1 MKRRSLMVFLILV
14 SLLSLGYVGV
24 MRLAGQI
31 GQYLAQGYMLIP
43 ALSALIT
50 RAFFYQRGFSDAHL
64 HLGRATDYVR
74 FWLVSLG
81 ITVLYFAS
89 YTLLGAGEWD
99 LSGETFLARLSE
111 QLAGTGQDI
120 TEGLPPG
127 VTPQMMLL
135 IYFVGGLTVFNV
147 LPGII
152 TGLGEEFGW
161 RGLMFPRL
169 YEIRPWAAFIVG
181 GIIWYAWHLPL
192 SLVVTV
198 PQHLQQSRAEQLALI
213 IPMILGA
220 IAAHTYF
227 AYAYFKTRNIL
238 VASLAHIVL
247 NNASASFSY
256 IFVIESAPLANLGT
270 VLVMMLVVVGLL
282 VTRQFQVFVRA
293 GSSRSDSQE
302 VL

>member
-1 MKRRSLMVFLILV
+1 MKHKSLVAFLVLV
-14 SLLSLGYVGV
+14 SSLSLGYVGLLK
-24 MRLAGQI
+24 LAGQA

-43 ALSALIT
+43 ALSAVIT
-50 RAFFYQRGFSDAHL
+50 RYFFDERRFSDANL
-64 HLGRATDYVR
+64 RLGRATDYVR

-89 YTLLGAGEWD
+89 YTVLGAGEWD
-99 LSGETFLARLSE
+99 LSGETFLANLSE

-127 VTPQMMLL
+127 LTPQIMLL

-169 YEIRPWAAFIVG
+169 YEIRPWMAFVVG
-181 GIIWYAWHLPL
+181 GISWFAWHLPL
-192 SLVVTV
+192 AWVVSV
-198 PQHLQQSRAEQLALI
+198 PQHLQQSRTEQLALI
-213 IPMILGA
+213 LPMALGA
-220 IAAHTYF
+220 VATHTYF
-227 AYAYFKTRNIL
+227 AYVFFKTRNIL

-247 NNASASFSY
+247 NNASASFGY
-256 IFVIESAPLANLGT
+256 VFVIENAFLANLGT
-270 VLVMMLVVVGLL
+270 VLVMILTVVGLY
-282 VTRQFQVFVRA
+282 VTGRFQVFDRVA
-293 GSSRSDSQE
+293 PNEGGSQE
-302 VL
+302 GL